1 MPSLRRNLG
10 DYLGHLGLGSPK
22 INLKMYSVHLVGVP
36 EADMRHEEINQR
48 GKDTQW
54 TV

>member
-1 MPSLRRNLG
+1 MPSFRRNLG

-48 GKDTQW
+48 GKDTQ
-54 TV
+54 